1 MSDINS
7 NATTTLYVNGQP
19 AEQEIAKLKKEV
31 LDYRKQLH
39 DIATDKSLGVNSKQW
54 NDVRQKMLDTEKEL
68 GKIQSGVAS
77 VTQVMQRLD
86 RATPKELRT
95 SLRQLKS
102 ELDNIERGSKAWDEH
117 QRKIKAVKEELAKIN
132 NESRSVIKQGSLWD
146 RFAKKMFDWGAAIQT
161 VMAAITG
168 ITVTARQAVN
178 EFAEMDQEMA
188 NVRKYT
194 GMTADEVNSLNE
206 EFKKMDTRSSRQQ
219 LNQLAQEAGRLG
231 MQSQEDVMGFVRAA
245 DKINV
250 ALDELGDGA
259 TLTLSKLTDIFGDR
273 ERLGVE
279 KSLLAVGSVI
289 NELSQNCTAS
299 SPYIA
304 EFASRLA
311 GVGANAGMTTQ
322 QIMGYAAVMDS
333 YGQKVESSATAL
345 SQIIVRLYREP
356 AKYAKVAGLDVK
368 NFTDLLKKD
377 ANAALIQLLE
387 TLNKVGGM
395 DVLSPMFADMGENGA
410 RAIQALSTMAKH
422 IDEVKAQQEV
432 ANQAFEEAISI
443 DKEFDVQNNTV
454 QAGLEKAKK
463 NFNEM
468 AVALGEKLAP
478 LMKFAITSGSAMM
491 KVLSGVITFVEKH
504 KRGIITLSATIAAY
518 TVIVKANSAAKAI
531 NNAFTKEGTILNT
544 IRVGVTKALST
555 IYAVCTKKI
564 TLATAAQRAFNLV
577 LKANPV
583 GLAVAGL
590 TGLVTAAVQAGKR
603 LEENAKKVAQQ
614 AKAYR
619 EWKKSIS
626 DITEA
631 TNKYS
636 KESIRQLNELYI
648 AATKENNAREDRI
661 KAAKKLQSLY
671 PNIFSNFSTERIMA
685 GKAKKAYDDL
695 TVSIINNAKARA
707 AAEKIMENEKKLL
720 EIEEQISGEWRKA
733 DEAALRGYELKKQ
746 GQKLDNDIKR
756 GGGGFTWDQAQQAKN
771 INQQYYE
778 ASYDL
783 ALAHQTIKVLRGQQK
798 EIMEWNEKLRKT
810 SGVDK
815 YLINNSTSAE
825 SSVPNVS
832 YTHHETE
839 KERKK
844 RLAEEKAAQ
853 REREKQARIAAA
865 LEKKEFKD
873 AMDLAKANWDKK
885 QTESLKQYRGGQLDY
900 EAYLKELH
908 DAAQEYYET
917 ALQIHK
923 QHGTVESDAAQK
935 LYKAQE
941 KEQLDHEKNMLQL
954 RLDRYADER
963 DAAKN
968 AAQMAFY
975 DPDNAESFHNQRLL
989 DNKLAKADIDY
1000 LDAVLKEY
1008 EKGTKEYYEAER
1020 ALDKACKEWELR
1032 QRKQLEEDLATWS
1045 LAYQKLSL
1053 QKQMEAELAVVD
1065 EVAKHEKWTTEETEK
1080 IKAEIRK
1087 RYRDKQRSEIDSA
1100 TGTTAPGS
1108 DMDDLAT
1115 NRDKA
1120 LDALEKER
1128 AGMTDE
1134 EYQSRRYQIIK
1145 KYHDS
1150 VTELI
1155 RNEGGEWAGMIANV
1169 YGKWATALEGLGGT
1183 WKEKLKSIADVAEAS
1198 FAVMNAG
1205 LQMYME
1211 QAAAARDLEV
1221 AKAEKSYDRQISMAE
1236 GNAYK
1241 TKQLEKKKQK
1251 EVARIKNEY
1260 NKRAQ
1265 TIEVAQAIAST
1276 AIAAINAYA
1285 SASKVSWI
1293 LGPIAAAMATAAGM
1307 MQIATIKKQHEAE
1320 AAGYS
1325 KGGFTPDGRPDE
1337 PVGIVHAGEWVA
1349 SQKLLK
1355 NPQTR
1360 AAIEALDYAQRTN
1373 TIGRLN
1379 AADVSRSVTAPQ
1391 VIAGAAGDGSM
1402 QRTMTAMVAVMGR
1415 YGDTME
1421 RLGQRLDEPF
1431 VTVNT
1436 VTGDTGIKQ
1445 AQDEY
1450 QRLQNNTLP
1459 KSKRK

>member
-7 NATTTLYVNGQP
+7 RAVAQIDVNGNAG
-19 AEQEIAKLKKEV
+19 AELARLKKRAEDLKDALAEAWKTGDTAAQKK
-31 LDYRKQLH
+31 LDKALKETKKQIRVIQN
-39 DIATDKSLGVNSKQW
+39 DMVNVEQTLK
-54 NDVRQKMLDTEKEL
+54 
-68 GKIQSGVAS
+68 
-77 VTQVMQRLD
+77 RLD
-86 RATPKELRT
+86 KATPKELRQT
-95 SLRQLKS
+95 LRLLEKDLK
-102 ELDNIERGSKAWDEH
+102 NIERGSKAWDEH
-117 QRKIKAVKEELAKIN
+117 TKKIKAVRSELAKIKA
-132 NESRSVIKQGSLWD
+132 ETKEQESLWN
-146 RFAKKMFDWGAAIQT
+146 RFADKMFRWGTALQT
-161 VMAAITG
+161 VMAGITG
-168 ITVTARQAVN
+168 ITMTARQAVN
-178 EFAEMDQEMA
+178 AYAEVEQEMA

-194 GMTADEVNSLNE
+194 GMSAEQVETLNE
-206 EFKKMDTRSSRQQ
+206 EFKKMDTRSSREQ

-299 SPYIA
+299 APYIA

-422 IDEVKAQQEV
+422 IDEVKKQQEV

-443 DKEFDVQNNTV
+443 DKEFNVQNNTV

-463 NFNEM
+463 NFNEV
-468 AVALGEKLAP
+468 AVALGQKLAP
-478 LMKFAITSGSAMM
+478 LMKYTITSSSALM
-491 KVLSGVITFVEKH
+491 KVISKVVTFFIEYKAV
-504 KRGIITLSATIAAY
+504 IITITLAIAAY
-518 TVIVKANSAAKAI
+518 NVTIRASAAAHAVYNAIVKAC
-531 NNAFTKEGTILNT
+531 TILQQT
-544 IRVGVTKALST
+544 WRSLVMASA
-555 IYAVCTKKI
+555 YAFNYLKGNIERT
-564 TLATAAQRAFNLV
+564 AAAQRVLNNTMKMNPLGVVISAVVALGAALIALNNKIRQNEAETRRLKKEQKEWRDSIEKIDEAENRYCSSELTR
-577 LKANPV
+577 LKA
-583 GLAVAGL
+583 
-590 TGLVTAAVQAGKR
+590 
-603 LEENAKKVAQQ
+603 
-614 AKAYR
+614 
-619 EWKKSIS
+619 
-626 DITEA
+626 
-631 TNKYS
+631 
-636 KESIRQLNELYI
+636 LYE
-648 AATKENNAREDRI
+648 AATDETASRKERI
-661 KAAKKLQSLY
+661 KAAKDMQTLY
-671 PNIFSNFSTERIMA
+671 PQIFSNFSAEEIMA
-685 GKAKKAYDDL
+685 NEAAMAYNKL
-695 TVSIINNAKARA
+695 TQSIIANARARA
-707 AAEKIMENEKKLL
+707 AAEKIMENEKLILDL
-720 EIEEQISGEWRKA
+720 EDKIAEEEERKKNA
-733 DEAALRGYELKKQ
+733 QERLARDRK
-746 GQKLDNDIKR
+746 
-756 GGGGFTWDQAQQAKN
+756 QQANQASSNSGQHAYMPTGVQTHAEQQTSSSIRENTSELEDANKN
-771 INQQYYE
+771 LGNLNRQV
-778 ASYDL
+778 SDL
-783 ALAHQTIKVLRGQQK
+783 NKAQTKLMNIPGVK
-798 EIMEWNEKLRKT
+798 EILQ
-810 SGVDK
+810 G
-815 YLINNSTSAE
+815 NSQP
-825 SSVPNVS
+825 SSSPNIS
-832 YTHHETE
+832 YTRYESD

-844 RLAEEKAAQ
+844 REAEEKKRKAEEA
-853 REREKQARIAAA
+853 KQARIAAA
-865 LEKKEFKD
+865 LEKKDFKN
-873 AMDLAKANWDKK
+873 AMDLAKAHWDTQ
-885 QTESLKQYRGGQLDY
+885 QTETLKQYRSGQIDY
-900 EAYLKELH
+900 EGYLENLH
-908 DAAQEYYET
+908 DAAKEYYEK
-917 ALQIHK
+917 ALEIHK
-923 QHGTVESDAAQK
+923 QHGTEESDAAAK
-935 LYKAQE
+935 LYKEQE
-941 KEQLDHEKNMLQL
+941 KEQQDHEKKMLQL

-963 DAAKN
+963 DATKIAI
-968 AAQMAFY
+968 QMDYY
-975 DPDNAESFHNQRLL
+975 DSSKESFHNQRML
-989 DNKLAKADIDY
+989 DEKLAQNEIEY
-1000 LDAVLKEY
+1000 LRKVLSERTA
-1008 EKGTKEYYEAER
+1008 GTQEYYDAER
-1020 ALDKACKEWELR
+1020 ALDKAIKQEELR
-1032 QRKQLEEDLATWS
+1032 QRKQMEQDLATWS

-1053 QKQMEAELAVVD
+1053 QKQMEAELAVID
-1065 EVAKHEKWTTEETEK
+1065 EVAKHEKWATEETEK

-1087 RYRDKQRSEIDSA
+1087 KYRDKQRSEIDSA
-1100 TGTTAPGS
+1100 TGTSAPGS
-1108 DMDDLAT
+1108 DMDVLVD
-1115 NRDKA
+1115 NRDNA
-1120 LDALEKER
+1120 LAALEKQR

-1285 SASKVSWI
+1285 SAAKVPLVGHI
-1293 LGPIAAAMATAAGM
+1293 LGPIAAAMATAAGLA
-1307 MQIATIKKQHEAE
+1307 QVATIKKQHAAE

-1325 KGGFTPDGRPDE
+1325 KGGFTPEGRVDE
-1337 PVGIVHAGEWVA
+1337 PVGVVHAGEWVA

-1360 AAIEALDYAQRTN
+1360 AAIDALDYAQRNN
-1373 TIGRLN
+1373 TIGRIS
-1379 AADVSRSVTAPQ
+1379 AADVSRSITAPSI
-1391 VIAGAAGDGSM
+1391 IAGAAGDGTM
-1402 QRTMTAMVAVMGR
+1402 QRTMEAMVAVMAR
-1415 YGDTME
+1415 YGDTMS
-1421 RLGQRLDEPF
+1421 RLGERLDEPF

-1436 VTGDTGIKQ
+1436 VEGDMGIKK
-1445 AQDEY
+1445 AQDDY
-1450 QRLQNNTLP
+1450 QKMINNTLP
-1459 KSKRK
+1459 KNKRK

>member
-1 MSDINS
+1 MSDTVTRAVIQTEVGG
-7 NATTTLYVNGQP
+7 NAGTELERLRKRAEDLKDALAEAWKTGDTAAQKKLDKALKETNRQIRNIQNDMVNVEQTL
-19 AEQEIAKLKKEV
+19 K
-31 LDYRKQLH
+31 
-39 DIATDKSLGVNSKQW
+39 
-54 NDVRQKMLDTEKEL
+54 
-68 GKIQSGVAS
+68 
-77 VTQVMQRLD
+77 RLD
-86 RATPKELRT
+86 KATPKELKQT
-95 SLRQLKS
+95 LKS
-102 ELDNIERGSKAWDEH
+102 LEKDLKNIERGSKAWDEH
-117 QRKIKAVKEELAKIN
+117 TQKIRAVRTELSKIKNETKEH
-132 NESRSVIKQGSLWD
+132 VSLWN
-146 RFAKKMFDWGAAIQT
+146 RFAKKMFDWGAALQT
-161 VMAAITG
+161 VMAAVTG
-168 ITVTARQAVN
+168 ITLTARKAVQAYADM
-178 EFAEMDQEMA
+178 EQEMA

-194 GMTADEVNSLNE
+194 GMTAEQVERLNDD
-206 EFKKMDTRSSRQQ
+206 FKKMDTRSSREQ

-250 ALDELGDGA
+250 ALDELGEGA
-259 TLTLSKLTDIFGDR
+259 TLTLSKLTTIFGDR
-273 ERLGVE
+273 DRLGVE
-279 KSLLAVGSVI
+279 KSLLSVGSVI

-299 SPYIA
+299 APYIA

-311 GVGANAGMTTQ
+311 GVGSQAGLTTQ

-345 SQIIVRLYREP
+345 SQVIVRLYRDP

-368 NFTDLLKKD
+368 NFSDLLKKD

-443 DKEFDVQNNTV
+443 DKEFNVQNNTV

-468 AVALGEKLAP
+468 AITLGEKLAP
-478 LMKFAITSGSAMM
+478 VMKFAITSSSALM
-491 KVLSGVITFVEKH
+491 KVMAGTIDFVVKY
-504 KRGIITLSATIAAY
+504 RNVLIPLIAAIAAY
-518 TVIVKANSAAKAI
+518 NIAVNIAIIKTKLLTAVKAAWAVLCGTATVLWKGLTTVIYLCTLQTDKAKKSWLALNAVMKTNPVGMVAAAITALIAVLALLTLRTNAQAKAQKTLNDVKKEAAKRMVEEKQRLDTLLAAANNMNLSYGEQKKAVDELNKTIPGFNGKIDATTRAFTYSREALEKYNNELIRLYEIEGAKEKLAELGKQKAELVIKKNETKKQLEQEKKRQSQEYANMSGNPNYSTSSGGSAPAVVSISMSNSSRLLGLEHKLSSIEDDLEGIDASMKAI
-531 NNAFTKEGTILNT
+531 NNAYGTDIQKQAVKT
-544 IRVGVTKALST
+544 PPST
-555 IYAVCTKKI
+555 PDSGI
-564 TLATAAQRAFNLV
+564 T
-577 LKANPV
+577 
-583 GLAVAGL
+583 
-590 TGLVTAAVQAGKR
+590 
-603 LEENAKKVAQQ
+603 
-614 AKAYR
+614 
-619 EWKKSIS
+619 
-626 DITEA
+626 
-631 TNKYS
+631 
-636 KESIRQLNELYI
+636 
-648 AATKENNAREDRI
+648 
-661 KAAKKLQSLY
+661 
-671 PNIFSNFSTERIMA
+671 
-685 GKAKKAYDDL
+685 
-695 TVSIINNAKARA
+695 
-707 AAEKIMENEKKLL
+707 
-720 EIEEQISGEWRKA
+720 
-733 DEAALRGYELKKQ
+733 
-746 GQKLDNDIKR
+746 
-756 GGGGFTWDQAQQAKN
+756 GG
-771 INQQYYE
+771 
-778 ASYDL
+778 
-783 ALAHQTIKVLRGQQK
+783 
-798 EIMEWNEKLRKT
+798 
-810 SGVDK
+810 
-815 YLINNSTSAE
+815 
-825 SSVPNVS
+825 

-839 KERKK
+839 KERKA
-844 RLAEEKAAQ
+844 RLAEEKKRKAEEA
-853 REREKQARIAAA
+853 KQARIAAA

-873 AMDLAKANWDKK
+873 AMDLAKANWTA
-885 QTESLKQYRGGQLDY
+885 QRTEALRQYREGQLDY
-900 EAYLKELH
+900 ENYLESLH
-908 DAAQEYYET
+908 KAADEYYET
-917 ALQIHK
+917 ALAVHK
-923 QHGTVESDAAQK
+923 QHGTEESDAAKK
-935 LYKAQE
+935 LYEAQE
-941 KEQLDHEKNMLQL
+941 KEKQDHEKNMLQL
-954 RLDRYADER
+954 RLERYADER
-963 DAAKN
+963 DAAKT
-968 AAQMAFY
+968 AAQMDYYDTSKEAFQ
-975 DPDNAESFHNQRLL
+975 NQRML
-989 DNKLAKADIDY
+989 DDKLAQIDIDY
-1000 LDAVLKEY
+1000 LKKVLAERTV
-1008 EKGTKEYYEAER
+1008 GTKEYYDAER
-1020 ALDKACKEWELR
+1020 ALDKAIKQEELR
-1032 QRKQLEEDLATWS
+1032 QRKQLEQDLATWS

-1080 IKAEIRK
+1080 IKAGIRK
-1087 RYRDKQRSEIDSA
+1087 KYRDKRRSEIDSA

-1108 DMDDLAT
+1108 AMDGLAT
-1115 NRDKA
+1115 DRDNA

-1134 EYQSRRYQIIK
+1134 EYQSRRHQIIK

-1155 RNEGGEWAGMIANV
+1155 RSEGSEWATMITNV
-1169 YGKWATALEGLGGT
+1169 YEKWSSALESLGGT
-1183 WKEKLKSIADVAEAS
+1183 WEEKLKSITDLAEAS
-1198 FAVMNAG
+1198 FAVMNVG

-1211 QAAAARDLEV
+1211 NAAAARDLEV
-1221 AKAEKSYDRQISMAE
+1221 AKAEKSYERQISMAE

-1241 TKQLEKKKQK
+1241 TKQLEKKKNK

-1260 NKRAQ
+1260 NKKAQ
-1265 TIEVAQAIAST
+1265 TIEIAQAIAST
-1276 AIAAINAYA
+1276 AMAAINAYA

-1337 PVGIVHAGEWVA
+1337 PVGVVHAGEWVA

-1355 NPQTR
+1355 NPQAR
-1360 AAIEALDYAQRTN
+1360 AAIEALDYAQRNN

-1402 QRTMTAMVAVMGR
+1402 QRTMTAMVVVMER